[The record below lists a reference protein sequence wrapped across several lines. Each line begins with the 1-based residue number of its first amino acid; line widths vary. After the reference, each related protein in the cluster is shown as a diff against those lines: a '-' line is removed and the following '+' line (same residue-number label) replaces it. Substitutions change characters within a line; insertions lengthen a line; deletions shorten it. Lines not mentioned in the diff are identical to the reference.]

1 MILSNPEAPMKLKTA
16 LQTAL
21 SATGL
26 ALTMALTMAHAQTV
40 VLYSSNNTETI
51 ETALNVVKKKHPS
64 LNVQQVTGGTGSLMK
79 RIQAEARNPRGDV
92 LWSGGFGTL
101 GAYKDLL
108 EPYKAPGLEAIPAQF
123 RGPANLWVGTN
134 LHVMVMMVNERQL
147 KGLAAPRTWSD
158 LMRPEWKGRFA
169 ITDPSKSATAYL
181 LVYGLLRQFGRDGL
195 EKIAANAV
203 VTSSSGTT
211 YKGTAAGEYAV
222 GLTLEY
228 AAQEYVAGGQKE
240 IKLVYPSEGSYL
252 APEGMF
258 IIKGA
263 KNMDAAKT
271 LYNELM
277 SKAVQEA
284 ELVKNFR
291 RPTRSDIPVSKL
303 TALPDLKTI
312 KIFPLDQ
319 AQASDEYE
327 QLIALWKLAVNKAR

>member
-1 MILSNPEAPMKLKTA
+1 MKIKTL
-16 LQTAL
+16 LQCTLA
-21 SATGL
+21 AAGL
-26 ALTMALTMAHAQTV
+26 VASMAHAQTV

-51 ETALNVVKKKHPS
+51 ETALTVVKKKAPS

-79 RIQAEARNPRGDV
+79 RIQAEAKNPRGDV

-108 EPYKAPGLEAIPAQF
+108 EPYKAPGLEAIPAEF
-123 RGPANLWVGTN
+123 RGPGDLWVGTN

-147 KGLAAPRTWSD
+147 KGLAAPKTWSD
-158 LMRPEWKGRFA
+158 LMKPEWKGKFA
-169 ITDPSKSATAYL
+169 ITDPSKSATAYM
-181 LVYGLLRQFGRDGL
+181 LVYGLLKQFGKDGL

-211 YKGTAAGEYAV
+211 YKGVASGEYAV
-222 GLTLEY
+222 GLTIEY

-240 IKLVYPSEGSYL
+240 IKLVYPAEGSYL

-258 IIKGA
+258 IVKGA
-263 KNMDAAKT
+263 KNMAAAKT

-277 SKAVQEA
+277 SKDVQEA
-284 ELVKNFR
+284 QLVKNFR
-291 RPTRSDIPVSKL
+291 RPTRTDIQVSKL
-303 TALPDLKTI
+303 TALPDLKSI

-319 AQASDEYE
+319 EKASAEYE
-327 QLIALWKLAVNKAR
+327 QLVALWNLAVAKAR